1 MIFVT
6 GATGL
11 VGRALVRHL
20 LVKGQRVVVGL
31 RTENAHEWPKGV
43 VPRIMGNLGHA
54 ALDNLDLLDVS
65 VVVHCAARAHVMHD
79 MEADP
84 LSAYRRVNEKGA
96 LELARRAAACG
107 VRRFVYVSSVKVNG
121 ERTSVGQAF
130 RVDDV
135 PAPQDPYGISK
146 MEAEQGLRVIALRT
160 GMEVVIVRPPLVYGP
175 GVKANFASLM
185 RAVKKGVPL
194 PMGAIHNQRSLIGID
209 NLVDFL
215 ITCIAHPLAA
225 NETFLVSDG
234 HDVSVPELVRGLAG
248 AMGVKAHLL
257 PIPVS
262 VLQIGASL
270 LGKRDAVNRLCE
282 NLQVDIDKARKLLAW
297 TPPISIYEGLRRA
310 VQGL

>member
-1 MIFVT
+1 MKAIAVT
-6 GATGL
+6 GASGF
-11 VGRALVRHL
+11 VGKALCDALDHRNFPVVRLLHSGVAPGAITVGDIDATTDWMAPLATCGTVLHL
-20 LVKGQRVVVGL
+20 AARVHV
-31 RTENAHEWPKGV
+31 
-43 VPRIMGNLGHA
+43 MQDA
-54 ALDNLDLLDVS
+54 ALN
-65 VVVHCAARAHVMHD
+65 
-79 MEADP
+79 P
-84 LSAYRRVNEKGA
+84 LNEYRRTNVQGT
-96 LELARRAAACG
+96 LRLGRQAAALG
-107 VRRFVYVSSVKVNG
+107 VRRFVFISSIKVNG
-121 ERTSVGQAF
+121 ESTAPGQCFGA
-130 RVDDV
+130 DDV
-135 PAPQDPYGISK
+135 PGPQDPYGISK
-146 MEAEQGLRVIALRT
+146 MEAEQGLRVIAQRT

-262 VLQIGASL
+262 VLQIGASM